1 MKEERELAAAM
12 DTYGDTVKRLC
23 VVYLKN
29 QEDTEDIFQSV
40 FLKYWNSSPR
50 FESEVHEKAWIIRV
64 TINACKDLLRNYFRK
79 NTVAL
84 EEVGELEADGKSD
97 ENGFVRRAVLSLPEK
112 YRIVIYLH
120 YFEEYSAVEIGKML
134 SKNTNTVYT
143 LLSRGREM
151 LKQILGGDPDEW

>member
-1 MKEERELAAAM
+1 M
-12 DTYGDTVKRLC
+12 
-23 VVYLKN
+23 
-29 QEDTEDIFQSV
+29 
-40 FLKYWNSSPR
+40 
-50 FESEVHEKAWIIRV
+50 
-64 TINACKDLLRNYFRK
+64 
-79 NTVAL
+79 
-84 EEVGELEADGKSD
+84 
-97 ENGFVRRAVLSLPEK
+97 SLPEK